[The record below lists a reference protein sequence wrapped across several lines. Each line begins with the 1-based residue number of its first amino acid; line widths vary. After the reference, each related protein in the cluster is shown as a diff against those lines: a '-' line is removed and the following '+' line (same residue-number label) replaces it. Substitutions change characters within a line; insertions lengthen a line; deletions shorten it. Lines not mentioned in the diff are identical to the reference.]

1 MRKIFTLLA
10 AMVCGIS
17 TFAQDIQLETKD
29 GQVIENGSTVTIKG
43 EMLNMYDAY
52 GQFDSHLYVR
62 NVTDKNQGVYAYVKA
77 IEGDGQICF
86 GGQCMPLLGVGAEA
100 TSKMGLVSAQSATSL
115 SIDCLVYDANF
126 MSLTVTRTVEV
137 SIWTDKKPD
146 EKITATVT
154 YTNDPTLLTVEN
166 MEVATPA
173 VYVKDGVLYCNFADA
188 ASRQLQIFNIAGH
201 LCKDIRLTSEAESFS
216 LENLTK
222 GLYIYRVIE
231 AGKKSESGKFLVK

>member
-29 GQVIENGSTVTIKG
+29 GQVIKNGSTVTVKG
-43 EMLNMYDAY
+43 EMVNMYNAY

-62 NVTDKNQGVYAYVKA
+62 NLTDKNQGVYAYVKA
-77 IEGDGQICF
+77 IGGDGQICF
-86 GGQCMPLLGVGAEA
+86 GGQCMPLMMTGAEA
-100 TSKMGLVSAQSATSL
+100 TSKMGLVSAQSAASL
-115 SIDCLVYDANF
+115 LIDCLIYDANF
-126 MSLTVTRTVEV
+126 MSMTVTRTVEV

-154 YTNDPTLLTVEN
+154 YTNDPALSIEN
-166 MEVATPA
+166 AEVSAPVIFA
-173 VYVKDGVLYCNFADA
+173 KDDVLYCNFADVA
-188 ASRQLQIFNIAGH
+188 DRQLQLFNVAGH

-216 LENLTK
+216 LEGLTK

-231 AGKKSESGKFLVK
+231 TGKKAASGKFLVK

>member
-10 AMVCGIS
+10 AMVCSIS

-29 GQVIENGSTVTIKG
+29 GQVIKNGSTVTVKG
-43 EMLNMYDAY
+43 EMVDMDFW

-62 NVTDKNQGVYAYVKA
+62 NLTDKKQGVYAHVKA
-77 IEGDGQICF
+77 IAGDGQICF
-86 GGQCMPLLGVGAEA
+86 GGGCIPLMMAGAEA
-100 TSKMGLVSAQSATSL
+100 TSGLGVVDPQSSSSL
-115 SIDCLVYDANF
+115 LIDCLVYGDYMNAV
-126 MSLTVTRTVEV
+126 VTRTVEV

-154 YTNDPTLLTVEN
+154 YTNDPALSIEN
-166 MEVATPA
+166 TEVSAPVIFA
-173 VYVKDGVLYCNFADA
+173 KDDVLYCNFANA
-188 ASRQLQIFNIAGH
+188 ADRQLQLFNVAGH
-201 LCKDIRLTSEAESFS
+201 LCKDIRLIGEAESFS
-216 LENLTK
+216 LEGLTK